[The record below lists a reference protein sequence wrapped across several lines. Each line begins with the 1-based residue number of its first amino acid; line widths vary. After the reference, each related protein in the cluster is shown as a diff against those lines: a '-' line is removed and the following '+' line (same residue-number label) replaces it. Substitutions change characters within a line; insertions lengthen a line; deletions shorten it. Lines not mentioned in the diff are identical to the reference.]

1 MIFGAKIVLAGSIL
15 IGSILTILIPVSA
28 RLSYIALFVC
38 RFLIGAAHGFFWP
51 AMSSLWSKWAPPAE
65 RSRLVGVANAGAQI
79 GNVIALPLSG
89 WLCVN
94 GFDGGWPSIFYIYG
108 IIGCVWF
115 IAWMIFASKSP
126 AENRFI
132 GEKEKNYIEE
142 NVISNPLG
150 KTPWLE
156 MAKSKP
162 LWGLVVTHSA
172 SNFGTYL
179 FLTQLPTYMREILK
193 FDIKSNGALSALPY
207 LAFWFAIIV
216 ASVTSDKLIQSKALS
231 KTLVRKIFNS
241 LGLILPMTAVI
252 GLCFVDCSIPYA
264 GVALL
269 TYGLAAT

>member
-1 MIFGAKIVLAGSIL
+1 MIIGAKIVLAGAIL
-15 IGSILTILIPVSA
+15 IGSILTILIPVAA
-28 RLSYIALFVC
+28 RLSYIALFAC
-38 RFLIGAAHGFFWP
+38 RFFTGVAHGVFWP

-94 GFDGGWPSIFYIYG
+94 GFDGGWPSIFYIFGAIG
-108 IIGCVWF
+108 IVWF
-115 IAWMIFASKSP
+115 IVWMIFGSKSP
-126 AENRFI
+126 SENRFI
-132 GEKEKNYIEE
+132 GVVEKKYLEDKIKT
-142 NVISNPLG
+142 NPPG
-150 KTPWLE
+150 KTPWLDII
-156 MAKSKP
+156 KSKSF
-162 LWGLVVTHSA
+162 WGLVIAHFS

-207 LAFWFAIIV
+207 IVFWFAIIL
-216 ASVTSDKLIQSKALS
+216 SSIIGDKLIESKKLT
-231 KTLVRKIFNS
+231 KTVVRKIFNS
-241 LGLILPMTAVI
+241 LGLILPMSAVI

-269 TYGLAAT
+269 TYGLATT